1 MSVQSRLASLRR
13 GTIGVLGRAVG
24 EQTLVANG
32 TRRGWFGGIMAVAWL
47 AYLRGP
53 VHDVWTRGEQARAS
67 LAAVCVLAFGALIA
81 GSFVGFRKP
90 DWDNLLNPQPPDRRV
105 WLLFAALTGLTVAM
119 VWLLGP
125 SAMPT
130 AVYIAAVAVFILPV
144 RESGFVALTVAAAM
158 VLLPF
163 TVPSLRLGGATF
175 YLSVIPVVI
184 WVGRQLGLQARR
196 LEEVGRRQRAELAI
210 VEERNRVARD
220 VHDILGHSLTVITVK
235 TELAQRLIDVD
246 LERARAEMA
255 DIELLAREALAGV
268 RDTVGGLREVS
279 LLGELANARTAL
291 AAADVDANLPD
302 GSTLPDTPHA
312 ELFGWVLREAVTNV
326 VRHSAARHCAV
337 TVTDTTVEVV
347 DDGRGLPADAASGSG
362 LSGLRERVR
371 AAGGTMTL
379 SSPEG
384 GGLRVFAT
392 MPFAARTA

>member
-1 MSVQSRLASLRR
+1 
-13 GTIGVLGRAVG
+13 
-24 EQTLVANG
+24 
-32 TRRGWFGGIMAVAWL
+32 
-47 AYLRGP
+47 
-53 VHDVWTRGEQARAS
+53 
-67 LAAVCVLAFGALIA
+67 VCVLAFGALIA

-130 AVYIAAVAVFILPV
+130 ALYIAAVAVFILPV

-175 YLSVIPVVI
+175 YLSLIPVVI

-196 LEEVGRRQRAELAI
+196 LEEVSRRQRAELAI

-255 DIELLAREALAGV
+255 DIERLAREALAGV

>member
-1 MSVQSRLASLRR
+1 
-13 GTIGVLGRAVG
+13 
-24 EQTLVANG
+24 
-32 TRRGWFGGIMAVAWL
+32 
-47 AYLRGP
+47 
-53 VHDVWTRGEQARAS
+53 
-67 LAAVCVLAFGALIA
+67 
-81 GSFVGFRKP
+81 
-90 DWDNLLNPQPPDRRV
+90 
-105 WLLFAALTGLTVAM
+105 
-119 VWLLGP
+119 
-125 SAMPT
+125 
-130 AVYIAAVAVFILPV
+130 
-144 RESGFVALTVAAAM
+144 
-158 VLLPF
+158 
-163 TVPSLRLGGATF
+163 
-175 YLSVIPVVI
+175 
-184 WVGRQLGLQARR
+184 

-255 DIELLAREALAGV
+255 DIERLAREALAGV